1 MHFSS
6 KISRGY
12 SDMLGYLIRLR
23 RSDALSARYRF
34 IVKRIAAQ
42 SEQDLLI
49 AIEVQSI
56 HIKGAYDP
64 IVSDALDNTI
74 EAWGHGTVLRSV
86 FAEQVIA
93 LIRLWDDRGD
103 VLSLPRAESI
113 FQAPGFV
120 GNFVD
125 MEAPHR
131 GGHEALQERKEMIRM
146 QIAEFQRKYRQAK
159 GDHTL
164 ARLRNIRNETLA
176 HNAEAPVGQRAE
188 YDHHDLS
195 LVKALLSDFGNS
207 GMQDGRSFNWV

>member
-1 MHFSS
+1 MNILGMSMQVHHHP
-6 KISRGY
+6 ISRH
-12 SDMLGYLIRLR
+12 LLN
-23 RSDALSARYRF
+23 A
-34 IVKRIAAQ
+34 VKAIDHRTFSPPTCGCAQ
-42 SEQDLLI
+42 
-49 AIEVQSI
+49 
-56 HIKGAYDP
+56 
-64 IVSDALDNTI
+64 